1 MLTANNPLLTSRKLM
16 PVCVCV
22 CVRVFCTFT
31 QEEMLLLTFHKFD
44 LDLNQ
49 ALNID
54 EFTEMCTALL
64 EMRKQ
69 RQKKT

>member
-1 MLTANNPLLTSRKLM
+1 MRVCYTS
-16 PVCVCV
+16 
-22 CVRVFCTFT
+22 T